1 MHRDGSK
8 ADGSRI
14 QHKGHRSRERS
25 SSMNKEA
32 AEMTIE
38 EFREFIKTIDED
50 TVVSVTIVKEESADG
65 RE

>member
-1 MHRDGSK
+1 MK
-8 ADGSRI
+8 T
-14 QHKGHRSRERS
+14 
-25 SSMNKEA
+25 EA

-38 EFREFIKTIDED
+38 EFREFINTIDED

>member
-1 MHRDGSK
+1 MK
-8 ADGSRI
+8 T
-14 QHKGHRSRERS
+14 
-25 SSMNKEA
+25 EA

-38 EFREFIKTIDED
+38 ELREFIKTIDED

>member
-1 MHRDGSK
+1 MK
-8 ADGSRI
+8 T
-14 QHKGHRSRERS
+14 
-25 SSMNKEA
+25 EA

-38 EFREFIKTIDED
+38 EFRELIKTIDED